1 MALLASSRVRPGP
14 PPRRSPRNVPS
25 PRVHPQAASP
35 GAVGKQAPADPR
47 PPGGSPRPW
56 AHWTGLPGGGALA
69 WPTPSRQASIWSV
82 SGGGGGLG
90 LCRPRRACF
99 HWGSSQKTWVT
110 LCFLTAAQ
118 QAGHVLLE
126 ACEDTEGAGRTC
138 LAPLTAPALG
148 PARAVMPGSQVP
160 GVRPGGGVASR
171 PGSSGSRR
179 RGTGRGPRPPPCSRG
194 TPGLRQGGRRERHR
208 PAAWAASPLRKTGLT
223 GTACRGGALAPGLPW
238 CLS

>member
-1 MALLASSRVRPGP
+1 MSLLPGCTHKLQARELWGSKHRQTPDPQGAVPGPGRTGLAFLAAGLLPGP
-14 PPRRSPRNVPS
+14 PPADRQVYGL
-25 PRVHPQAASP
+25 HP
-35 GAVGKQAPADPR
+35 
-47 PPGGSPRPW
+47 
-56 AHWTGLPGGGALA
+56 
-69 WPTPSRQASIWSV
+69 
-82 SGGGGGLG
+82 GGGGLS

-148 PARAVMPGSQVP
+148 PARAVMPGSRVP

-208 PAAWAASPLRKTGLT
+208 PAAWAASPLRKTDLT